1 MLKRIKVET
10 RLAAQTEN
18 GEDVIVTESAGTAVI
33 DRDGLLLRYA
43 EADNEGEAQLL
54 LSDSIADLHRK
65 GQVRSR
71 MTFVEGRLLPMAP
84 TIFRFSPTALRLR
97 CRPRAASSPRNTAC
111 WPAGGRCR
119 TISWRCAGRL
129 WNRCTFSIL

>member
-43 EADNEGEAQLL
+43 EAENEGEAQLL

-65 GQVRSR
+65 VRSR
-71 MTFVEGRLLPMAP
+71 MTFVEGRLLPMPYATP
-84 TIFRFSPTALRLR
+84 EGTYDFSLFTHSLRL
-97 CRPRAASSPRNTAC
+97 SVS
-111 WPAGGRCR
+111 PAGGEFAAKY
-119 TISWRCAGRL
+119 SLLAGGRQVSDNQL
-129 WNRCTFSIL
+129 AVRWTFVE

>member
-43 EADNEGEAQLL
+43 EAEN
-54 LSDSIADLHRK
+54 
-65 GQVRSR
+65 
-71 MTFVEGRLLPMAP
+71 
-84 TIFRFSPTALRLR
+84 
-97 CRPRAASSPRNTAC
+97 
-111 WPAGGRCR
+111 
-119 TISWRCAGRL
+119 
-129 WNRCTFSIL
+129 

>member
-33 DRDGLLLRYA
+33 DRDGLLLRYVEA
-43 EADNEGEAQLL
+43 ENEGEAQLL

-65 GQVRSR
+65 GQVR
-71 MTFVEGRLLPMAP
+71 
-84 TIFRFSPTALRLR
+84 
-97 CRPRAASSPRNTAC
+97 
-111 WPAGGRCR
+111 
-119 TISWRCAGRL
+119 
-129 WNRCTFSIL
+129 

>member
-18 GEDVIVTESAGTAVI
+18 GADVIVTESAGTAVI
-33 DRDGLLLRYA
+33 DRDGLLLRYVEA
-43 EADNEGEAQLL
+43 ENEGEAQLL

-71 MTFVEGRLLPMAP
+71 MTFVEGRLLPMPYATP
-84 TIFRFSPTALRLR
+84 EGTYDFSLFTHRQRLIV
-97 CRPRAASSPRNTAC
+97 SPDGGEFSATYSLL
-111 WPAGGRCR
+111 AGGQQVSDNELTVR
-119 TISWRCAGRL
+119 W
-129 WNRCTFSIL
+129 TFAE

>member
-43 EADNEGEAQLL
+43 EAENEGEAQLL
-54 LSDSIADLHRK
+54 LSDSIADLHRT

-71 MTFVEGRLLPMAP
+71 MTFVEGRLLPMLYATP
-84 TIFRFSPTALRLR
+84 EGTYDFSLFTHSLKVAVSPEGGEF
-97 CRPRAASSPRNTAC
+97 AAKYSLLV
-111 WPAGGRCR
+111 GGRQVSDNQLAVR
-119 TISWRCAGRL
+119 W
-129 WNRCTFSIL
+129 TFVE

>member
-43 EADNEGEAQLL
+43 EAENEGKAQLL
-54 LSDSIADLHRK
+54 LSDSIADLHRT

-71 MTFVEGRLLPMAP
+71 MTFVEGRLLPMPYATP
-84 TIFRFSPTALRLR
+84 SGTYDFSLFTHSLRLSVS
-97 CRPRAASSPRNTAC
+97 PVGGEFAAKYSLL
-111 WPAGGRCR
+111 AGGQQVSDNQLAVR
-119 TISWRCAGRL
+119 W
-129 WNRCTFSIL
+129 TFVE